1 MAHSS
6 ILLNIIDII
15 GFLVGIASVV
25 ISCISLHK
33 IDTIDN
39 KIREVKL
46 QGFEKSKFPQ
56 WKTAINIYINRP
68 NTESTIALKKILYS
82 IKEVNFFKDL
92 DIVKFA
98 SEIIEELKKE
108 TQDTQSLTSNLLELY
123 AKLEKEEH
131 LM

>member
-56 WKTAINIYINRP
+56 WKTAIN
-68 NTESTIALKKILYS
+68 
-82 IKEVNFFKDL
+82 
-92 DIVKFA
+92 
-98 SEIIEELKKE
+98 
-108 TQDTQSLTSNLLELY
+108 QQ
-123 AKLEKEEH
+123 
-131 LM
+131 